1 MVYGP
6 WTKRTWSFTPLS
18 NILHPM
24 RPFHVVQRYTCMRVR
39 IFMLCALFSVFHT
52 LKAQKAEVEQ
62 ILQQVNL
69 DSLLFSVARLTG
81 IEKVTINGQEQTI
94 YSRYRNQLPN
104 DWAATYLADRLQAY
118 GYTPQN
124 QYFDAMG
131 KNVYAIKEG
140 NLYPDRAFVI
150 CAHYDAIAVP
160 YDQAVGAD
168 DNASGCSGVLEAA
181 RLLKDSN
188 FPFTLIFVFFDEEEQ
203 GLLGSMAF
211 NQQFDFDT
219 YGIEAVFNLDMIGY
233 DYNEDFKAEI
243 HTRPYANSIE
253 LANKIIGLNDTFQ
266 IGLDLSIENPGTS
279 ASDHDAFWQ
288 TGKTAV
294 LLIEDEQDFNRFYHT
309 KHDSMQY
316 FNDSFLYR
324 NVCFAIASLCWFASD
339 KDNTLSI
346 DPGNTANPVIY
357 PNPSNGRVWMD
368 SREGGLL
375 RVFAMDG
382 KLLTQFPVHA
392 GPNELDLSAWKSMGQ
407 VVLQLQAESG
417 SFRSNVLFLMP

>member
-1 MVYGP
+1 M
-6 WTKRTWSFTPLS
+6 RLSTPF
-18 NILHPM
+18 M
-24 RPFHVVQRYTCMRVR
+24 RLTSMRVW
-39 IFMLCALFSVFHT
+39 IFTLCAFFSVFHT

-62 ILQQVNL
+62 ILQQVHL
-69 DSLLFSVARLTG
+69 DSLLFSVAQLTG
-81 IEKVTINGQEQTI
+81 IEKVSINGQEQTI
-94 YSRYRNQLPN
+94 YSRYRSQVPN

-124 QYFDAMG
+124 QYFDALG

-150 CAHYDAIAVP
+150 CAHYDAIAIP

-181 RLLKDSN
+181 RLLKDSD
-188 FPFTLIFVFFDEEEQ
+188 FPFTLIFIFFDEEEQ

-211 NQQFDFDT
+211 NQQFDFDK

-266 IGLDLSIENPGTS
+266 IGLNLSIENPGTN

-339 KDNTLSI
+339 KDNTLSLE
-346 DPGNTANPVIY
+346 PGQTAGLGVY
-357 PNPSNGRVWMD
+357 PNPTNGRLWLESPEAGQV
-368 SREGGLL
+368 RIYAL
-375 RVFAMDG
+375 DG
-382 KLLTQFPVHA
+382 KLLAQFPVEA
-392 GPNELDLSAWKSMGQ
+392 GKNELDLSVWKSVGQ
-407 VVLQLQAESG
+407 VVIQLQGESN
-417 SFRSNVLFLMP
+417 SFRSNMLFLNP

>member
-1 MVYGP
+1 
-6 WTKRTWSFTPLS
+6 
-18 NILHPM
+18 M
-24 RPFHVVQRYTCMRVR
+24 RPSAPFMRYTTMRVR
-39 IFMLCALFSVFHT
+39 IFMLCALLSVFHT

-62 ILQQVNL
+62 IIQQVHL
-69 DSLLFSVARLTG
+69 DSLLFSVAQLTG

-94 YSRYRNQLPN
+94 YSRYRNQVPN

-140 NLYPDRAFVI
+140 NLYPNRAFVI
-150 CAHYDAIAVP
+150 CAHYDAIAIP

-181 RLLKDSN
+181 RLLKDSD
-188 FPFTLIFVFFDEEEQ
+188 FPFTLIFIFFDEEEQ
-203 GLLGSMAF
+203 GLLGSTAF
-211 NQQFDFDT
+211 NQQFDFDS

-233 DYNEDFKAEI
+233 DYNEDSKAEI
-243 HTRPYANSIE
+243 HTRPYANSME

-266 IGLDLSIENPGTS
+266 IGLDLSIENPGTT

-316 FNDSFLYR
+316 LNDSFLYR

-339 KDNTLSI
+339 KDNTLNVEM
-346 DPGNTANPVIY
+346 PLEGAFRFY
-357 PNPSNGRVWMD
+357 PNPSSGKVWIESKEPARVLLY
-368 SREGGLL
+368 GL
-375 RVFAMDG
+375 DG
-382 KLLTQFPVHA
+382 KQVGSLAIDA
-392 GPNELDLSAWKSMGQ
+392 GKSELDLGNWRAMGC
-407 VVLQLQAESG
+407 VLIHVQGEQD
-417 SFRSNVLFLMP
+417 SFRSKLLFLNP